1 MAFQPVPSRS
11 NRIWNFAVFANF
23 KDVSNFAKA
32 AGEHEDWVKAVS
44 APYPMME
51 ELLAAIELTKNIA
64 KNIDLGGAFTKSKL
78 FITDNSAAVFD
89 FGLASSGLKR
99 LVEFYSVGLAKQYPL
114 AFVDEGY
121 LPGLIPPVLVARD
134 EGSGQYFLE
143 YDNEIFVAERRQ
155 MGTTY
160 AQTLYPQIQLT
171 KADGLVLPENAT
183 NPEIASL
190 LKYTSSQK
198 RSYVE
203 MRKMG
208 GVAPYIDIVLPLN
221 FLSGTN
227 TTEEMLGSILPGI
240 VAAEIF
246 EQAGIQTRI
255 YVGRIIFTQPGAK
268 SPYSNEPYDIVQ
280 AIDFKQKTLF
290 GVEYPHAYAVDFID
304 ILPPQNRAVLV
315 NVKERGQET
324 NWNLIG
330 NLVANMD
337 TREGFV
343 RFAATIFPNDN
354 GHITTNYVTYADANL
369 MDVFSKNFGGW
380 LNFIAANDLYGDYRR
395 FGSFTSNNSDF
406 ASEETKAK
414 IGPTPIQNI
423 IGTFLSNVSYN
434 IRKDFEAGIIA
445 KMNHPFGFFFWRI
458 LDRAELML
466 TANPNKVI
474 SRIYKRLIA
483 EGYTNEE
490 VKEYMDISVLGI
502 VNRMTVDPVEAFTRD
517 VRTPSAN
524 ELLPPYYYPYNE
536 QTKKM
541 IQAKAKALRSAYDN
555 ITNKLV

>member
-1 MAFQPVPSRS
+1 MAFQSVPTRS
-11 NRIWNFAVFANF
+11 HRIWNFAVFANF
-23 KDVSNFAKA
+23 KDVSNFEKS
-32 AGEHEDWVKAVS
+32 GKHRDWVNAVMQ
-44 APYPMME
+44 PYPMME
-51 ELLAAIELTKNIA
+51 ELLAAIDLTKNIA

-121 LPGLIPPVLVARD
+121 LPGCIPPVLIARD
-134 EGSGQYFLE
+134 ETSGQYFLE
-143 YDNEIFVAERRQ
+143 FNDEIFVAERRQ

-183 NPEIASL
+183 NPEIAKL

-221 FLSGTN
+221 FLSGT
-227 TTEEMLGSILPGI
+227 TSTEGMLGSILPAI
-240 VAAEIF
+240 IAAEIF

-255 YVGRIIFTQPGAK
+255 YVGRIIFTQPGQK
-268 SPYSNEPYDIVQ
+268 PYSDEPY
-280 AIDFKQKTLF
+280 AINKAIEFEPKTLF
-290 GVEYPHAYAVDFID
+290 GVEYPHAKVVDYID
-304 ILPPQNRAVLV
+304 ILPPQNRAVLI

-330 NLVANMD
+330 QLIANVD
-337 TREGFV
+337 LRGG
-343 RFAATIFPNDN
+343 FAAFAADVFPNDN
-354 GHITTNYVTYADANL
+354 HYISTNYVTYADANL
-369 MDVFSKNFGGW
+369 MDAFSKNFGGW
-380 LNFIAANDLYGDYRR
+380 LNFIAANDLYGDYRP
-395 FGSFTSNNSDF
+395 FGSFTSNGSEF
-406 ASEETKAK
+406 ASEDTKAK

-434 IRKDFEAGIIA
+434 IRQDFEAGIIA

-466 TANPNKVI
+466 SANPNKVI

-483 EGYTNEE
+483 EGYTNQE
-490 VKEYMDISVLGI
+490 VQEYMDVSVLGI
-502 VNRMTVDPVEAFTRD
+502 VNRMTVDPVEAFTQN
-517 VRTPSAN
+517 VRKPYDN
-524 ELLPPYYYPYNE
+524 ELQPPYYYPYNE